1 MQNAKKQTDLQSDRP
16 DRPTFEQH
24 DLIETRT
31 PKGSLAPIGLG
42 PEINRA
48 DPKPY
53 KNIYKTYANEPLVN
67 PIDLID
73 RVCAQRN
80 CQARIPSARC
90 NYTLTYFL
98 QERQQRILIS
108 SAGLA
113 APTAS
118 CPDPRS
124 PTPRAPPDPSGQ
136 NHKKINRKH
145 FLHKSLN
152 EIGEN
157 FSPRDGILT
166 RWSRKQFGSS
176 RHDVQ
181 SQGARAQTGCC
192 YSWLVRH

>member
-67 PIDLID
+67 PIGLID

-90 NYTLTYFL
+90 NYTLTYFCRRDNSEF
-98 QERQQRILIS
+98 ERKACGSHSIMS
-108 SAGLA
+108 
-113 APTAS
+113 
-118 CPDPRS
+118 RS
-124 PTPRAPPDPSGQ
+124 PQPNPQ
-136 NHKKINRKH
+136 
-145 FLHKSLN
+145 
-152 EIGEN
+152 
-157 FSPRDGILT
+157 SPT
-166 RWSRKQFGSS
+166 RPFRTKPQEDQPKASS
-176 RHDVQ
+176 T
-181 SQGARAQTGCC
+181 SE
-192 YSWLVRH
+192 LE